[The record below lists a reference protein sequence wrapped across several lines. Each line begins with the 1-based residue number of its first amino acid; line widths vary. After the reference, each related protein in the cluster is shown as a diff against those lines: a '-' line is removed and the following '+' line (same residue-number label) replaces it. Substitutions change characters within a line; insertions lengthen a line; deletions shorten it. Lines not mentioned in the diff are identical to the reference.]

1 MRFIH
6 TADWQI
12 GKSFRR
18 YGENESVLRR
28 ARLDSIERIGALAL
42 SENAPLVLVA
52 GDVFDHFAPSDQTA
66 GEPLERMRAFADV
79 RWLLLPGNHDPH
91 RPDAVWDRLLRRGLP
106 ANVTPLLAP
115 QPFALSP
122 EAVVLPAP
130 LLRNSETSDLTR
142 WMEDAPSPPGV
153 LRIGLAHGAVVG
165 FSEQQEAAN
174 RIDPGR
180 ARSAGLAYLALGD
193 WHRTMQIN
201 ERVWYSG
208 THEPDRAGGQKI
220 GQALLV
226 EIEGADAPPRV
237 SARDVGAYRW
247 ETLALDLAGRSAQ
260 DVETSLRALPDP
272 QRMLVRIG
280 FSGAAP
286 LALRAQTEKL
296 IDDLRAAFFH
306 IEADFDS
313 VRPYPSEDDLDAL
326 DFDGVL
332 RKSAEILRAEA
343 ADETR
348 PAQDRR
354 IATDAL
360 VALYGL
366 EMSRR
371 AAGGAP

>member
-18 YGENESVLRR
+18 YGEKESVLRR

-66 GEPLERMRAFADV
+66 GEPMERMRAFPDV

-122 EAVVLPAP
+122 AAVVLPAP

-142 WMEDAPSPPGV
+142 WMDEAPSPPGA
-153 LRIGLAHGAVVG
+153 LRIGLAHGAVTG

-174 RIDPGR
+174 LIDPAR

-193 WHRTMQIN
+193 WHRTLQIN
-201 ERVWYSG
+201 DRVWYAG
-208 THEPDRAGGQKI
+208 THEPDRAGGQKV
-220 GQALLV
+220 GQALVV
-226 EIEGADAPPRV
+226 EIAGADAPPRV
-237 SARDVGAYRW
+237 SARDVGAFRW
-247 ETLALDLAGRSAQ
+247 EALEIDLAGRSAQ
-260 DVETSLRALPDP
+260 DVEASLRAAPDP
-272 QRMLVRIG
+272 PRTLLRVG
-280 FSGAAP
+280 FSGAAS
-286 LALRAQTEKL
+286 LALRARTEQ
-296 IDDLRAAFFH
+296 IIAELRAAFFH
-306 IEADFDS
+306 IEADFES

-332 RKSAEILRAEA
+332 RRSAEILRAEA
-343 ADETR
+343 ADEAR
-348 PAQDRR
+348 APQERR
-354 IATDAL
+354 VAADAL
-360 VALYGL
+360 VELYGL
-366 EMSRR
+366 EMRRR
-371 AAGGAP
+371 AAGGGA